1 METINGETTTGTP
14 EARSRYRWVICGLLL
29 AAIAINYTHRQMIG
43 ILKDP
48 LSAEMGWDE
57 KGYADVVFWF
67 QAAYALGYLAWGRI
81 LDRIG
86 ARIGYTVAFSL
97 WTVAHMLTGAVTT
110 GLQFTLARVALGLG
124 ESGSFPSSLKA
135 VTEWFPQKERALAA
149 GIFNAGSN
157 IGAII
162 APLIVPLIALSAVS
176 FNFGHE
182 GLNLP
187 GLGWG
192 WRGAFYLTGAVSL
205 IWAVVWWLVY
215 RRPSEHKKINAAEL
229 AHIHS
234 DQTDTVEKVSWVK
247 LLFIRETWT
256 FAIAKFLTDP
266 VWWLWLFW
274 LPDFF
279 QKNYG
284 LDLKTF
290 GPPVVAVYLLSDV
303 GSVAGGWLSSFLLKR
318 GLSVNMARKATL
330 FVFAL
335 LALPVLFASGVSNLW
350 AAVLIIGLAAA
361 AHQAFSANVLTLPS
375 DLVPR
380 AAVGSVIGIGGMA
393 GAIGGMFF
401 SKFVGFIL
409 DKTHNYSIIFMMAAG
424 AYLVAFVVIHLL
436 SPKLQRNTSL

>member
-1 METINGETTTGTP
+1 MEKTTGTP
-14 EARSRYRWVICGLLL
+14 EPRSRYRWMICGLLL

-57 KGYADVVFWF
+57 NDYAGMVMAF
-67 QAAYALGYLAWGRI
+67 QAAYALGYVAWGRI

-86 ARIGYTVAFSL
+86 ARIGYTIAFVV
-97 WTVAHMLTGAVTT
+97 WTLAHMLTGAVTT
-110 GLQFTLARVALGLG
+110 SAQFMVTRLALGLG

-135 VTEWFPQKERALAA
+135 VAEWFPQKERALAA

-157 IGAII
+157 IGAIL
-162 APLIVPLIALSAVS
+162 APLLVPMIALSAVS

-205 IWAVVWWLVY
+205 IWAVVWWMVY
-215 RRPSEHKKINAAEL
+215 RRPSEHAKVNAAEL
-229 AHIHS
+229 AHINS
-234 DQTDTVEKVSWVK
+234 DVADTVEKVSWFK
-247 LLFIRETWT
+247 LLALRETWA
-256 FAIAKFLTDP
+256 FALAKFLTDP
-266 VWWLWLFW
+266 IWWLWLFW

-279 QKNYG
+279 KKTYG

-290 GPPVVAVYLLSDV
+290 GPPVIAVYLLSDV
-303 GSVAGGWLSSFLLKR
+303 GSVAGGWMSSFLLKR
-318 GLSVNMARKATL
+318 GLSVNVARKATL
-330 FVFAL
+330 LVFAL
-335 LALPVLFASGVSNLW
+335 MALPVLLAQGVTNLW
-350 AAVLIIGLAAA
+350 VAVLIIGIAAA

-409 DKTHNYSIIFMMAAG
+409 DTTHNYSIIFMMAAG

>member
-1 METINGETTTGTP
+1 METTTGTP
-14 EARSRYRWVICGLLL
+14 EARTRYRWVICGLLL
-29 AAIAINYTHRQMIG
+29 AAIAINYTHRQMVG

-81 LDRIG
+81 LDKVG

-97 WTVAHMLTGAVTT
+97 WTVAHMLTGAVTS
-110 GLQFTLARVALGLG
+110 GLQFTLARIALGLG

-162 APLIVPLIALSAVS
+162 APLIVPLIALGAVS
-176 FNFGHE
+176 FNFGPE
-182 GLNLP
+182 GITLP

-205 IWAVVWWLVY
+205 IWAVVWWMVY
-215 RRPSEHKKINAAEL
+215 RRPSEHAKVNAAEI
-229 AHIHS
+229 AYIHS
-234 DQTDTVEKVSWVK
+234 DQADTVEKVSWVK
-247 LLFIRETWT
+247 LLFIKETWV

-279 QKNYG
+279 KKTYG

-290 GPPVVAVYLLSDV
+290 GPPIVAVYLLSDI
-303 GSVAGGWLSSFLLKR
+303 GSVAGGWMSSFLIKR
-318 GLSVNMARKATL
+318 GLSVNVARKATL
-330 FVFAL
+330 FFFAL
-335 LALPVLFASGVSNLW
+335 MALPVLLAQGVTSLW
-350 AAVLIIGLAAA
+350 TAVLIIGIAAA
-361 AHQAFSANVLTLPS
+361 AHQALSL
-375 DLVPR
+375 
-380 AAVGSVIGIGGMA
+380 
-393 GAIGGMFF
+393 
-401 SKFVGFIL
+401 
-409 DKTHNYSIIFMMAAG
+409 
-424 AYLVAFVVIHLL
+424 IHI
-436 SPKLQRNTSL
+436 

>member
-1 METINGETTTGTP
+1 METTTGIP

-205 IWAVVWWLVY
+205 IWAVVWWMVY
-215 RRPSEHKKINAAEL
+215 RRPSEHPKINAAEL

-318 GLSVNMARKATL
+318 GLSVNVARKATL

-350 AAVLIIGLAAA
+350 VAVLIIGLAAA

>member
-1 METINGETTTGTP
+1 MNTTTGTP
-14 EARSRYRWVICGLLL
+14 EARTRYRWVICGLLL

-57 KGYADVVFWF
+57 QGYADVVFWF

-81 LDRIG
+81 LDKIG
-86 ARIGYTVAFSL
+86 ARIGYTIAFSL
-97 WTVAHMLTGAVTT
+97 WTVAHMLTGAVTS

-205 IWAVVWWLVY
+205 IWAVVWWMVY
-215 RRPSEHKKINAAEL
+215 RRPSEHAKINAAEL

-234 DQTDTVEKVSWVK
+234 DQTDTVEKVSWFK

-318 GLSVNMARKATL
+318 GLSVNVARKATL

-335 LALPVLFASGVSNLW
+335 LALPVLFAQGASNLW
-350 AAVLIIGLAAA
+350 VAVLIIGLAAA

-401 SKFVGFIL
+401 SKFVGYIL

-424 AYLVAFVVIHLL
+424 AYLLAFVVIHLL
-436 SPKLQRNTSL
+436 SPRLARNTSL

>member
-1 METINGETTTGTP
+1 MEATGEKAEP
-14 EARSRYRWVICGLLL
+14 RSRYRWMICGLLL

-48 LSAEMGWDE
+48 LSTEMGWNEND
-57 KGYADVVFWF
+57 YAGMVMAF
-67 QAAYALGYLAWGRI
+67 QAAYALGYVAWGRVI
-81 LDRIG
+81 DKIG
-86 ARIGYTVAFSL
+86 ARIGYTLAFVV
-97 WTVAHMLTGAVTT
+97 WTLAHMLTGAVTT
-110 GLQFTLARVALGLG
+110 SAQFMVTRLALGLG

-135 VTEWFPQKERALAA
+135 VAEWFPQKERALAA

-162 APLIVPLIALSAVS
+162 APLIVPMIALSAVS

-205 IWAVVWWLVY
+205 IWAVVWWRVY
-215 RRPSEHKKINAAEL
+215 RRPSEHAKINAAEL
-229 AHIHS
+229 AHIKS
-234 DQTDTVEKVSWVK
+234 DAADTVEKVSWFR
-247 LLFIRETWT
+247 LLTLRETWA
-256 FAIAKFLTDP
+256 FALAKFLTDP
-266 VWWLWLFW
+266 IWWLWLFW

-279 QKNYG
+279 KKTYG

-290 GPPVVAVYLLSDV
+290 GPPVIAVYLLSDV
-303 GSVAGGWLSSFLLKR
+303 GSVAGGWMSSFLLRR
-318 GLSVNMARKATL
+318 GLSVNVARKATL

-335 LALPVLFASGVSNLW
+335 LALPVLLAQGVTHLW
-350 AAVLIIGLAAA
+350 LAVLIIGLAAG

-380 AAVGSVIGIGGMA
+380 SAVGSVIGIGGMA

-409 DKTHNYSIIFMMAAG
+409 DTTHNYSIIFMMAAG
-424 AYLVAFVVIHLL
+424 AYLVAFAVIHLL
-436 SPKLQRNTSL
+436 SPGLKRNTRL